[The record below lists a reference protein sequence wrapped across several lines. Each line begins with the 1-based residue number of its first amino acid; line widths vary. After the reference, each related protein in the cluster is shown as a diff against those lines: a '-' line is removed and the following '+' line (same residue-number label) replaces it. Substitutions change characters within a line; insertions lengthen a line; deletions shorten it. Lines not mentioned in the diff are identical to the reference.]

1 MEIEFHYLVAKK
13 QSASHQCLQVSI
25 HINNIHDFNI
35 HKYQIFKNILY
46 GFFCT
51 SIFLALVERG
61 SFKYLENSQPCWN
74 YKTMP

>member
-13 QSASHQCLQVSI
+13 QSTSHQCLQVSI

-35 HKYQIFKNILY
+35 HKYHIFKNILY

-61 SFKYLENSQPCWN
+61 SFKYSENSQPCWN